1 MARSPRASAPRYERT
16 SSVAWSSPGAA
27 ATLLAGA
34 GVFAGSGAFAGGVS
48 GGRGEGVDSSG
59 VAFGEI
65 AMRAG
70 VALAA
75 GRGRGV
81 ADAFDVARG
90 VTLGIALGVALGL
103 TVGGRDAVGV
113 GVGEEAW

>member
-1 MARSPRASAPRYERT
+1 
-16 SSVAWSSPGAA
+16 
-27 ATLLAGA
+27 
-34 GVFAGSGAFAGGVS
+34 
-48 GGRGEGVDSSG
+48 
-59 VAFGEI
+59 
-65 AMRAG
+65 MRAG